1 MTILLL
7 ALLGWVL
14 VSFAIGGLWMWG
26 HRPRPEQVLVAE
38 LPRRVHRH
46 HARAS

>member
-1 MTILLL
+1 MTIVLL

-14 VSFAIGGLWMWG
+14 VSCAIGGLWMWG
-26 HRPRPEQVLVAE
+26 HRPRPEVLVATRPE
-38 LPRRVHRH
+38 TSPLQE